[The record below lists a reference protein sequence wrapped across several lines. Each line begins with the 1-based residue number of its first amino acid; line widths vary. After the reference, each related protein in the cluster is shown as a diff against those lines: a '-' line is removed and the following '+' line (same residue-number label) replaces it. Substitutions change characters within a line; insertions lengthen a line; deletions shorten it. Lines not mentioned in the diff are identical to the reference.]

1 MKTKR
6 KLTLALVVG
15 LSIGIAAGFAGA
27 RTFQEKPKPG
37 PGYVIAEVEATDPA
51 QMKDYAAKVPAT
63 LAPFTHRFVI
73 RGGKTESLEG
83 EPPRGAI
90 VVIAFDSVEKAREW
104 YDSPAYAAI
113 RPIRQNA
120 SKSRLFIV
128 EGLPP
133 Q

>member
-1 MKTKR
+1 MRTKTK
-6 KLTLALVVG
+6 LALIVG
-15 LSIGIAAGFAGA
+15 LAIGSAAGFAGA
-27 RTFQEKPKPG
+27 RAFQEKTKPG

-51 QMKDYAAKVPAT
+51 QMKEYAAKVPAT

-90 VVIAFDSVEKAREW
+90 VVIAFDSVEKARAW
-104 YDSPAYAAI
+104 YESPAYAAI

-120 SKSRLFIV
+120 SKSRLFLV
-128 EGLPP
+128 EGIPAE
-133 Q
+133 